1 MRGTRFVRLAVRTA
15 LCIVLRWRIGVGH
28 VLATFGFRA
37 GLMIGCGTLG
47 WRGEGALV

>member
-1 MRGTRFVRLAVRTA
+1 MRGTRFVLRTA
-15 LCIVLRWRIGVGH
+15 PCIVLGWRIGVGH
-28 VLATFGFRA
+28 VAATFGFPA